1 MHVISKLDNKSINAN
16 MHVFHH
22 SLNCTILEAG
32 PITIQS
38 LPQNLSSTWTAET
51 NQLQPRYFFQE
62 KDCPHS
68 PGCSEHI
75 LWEVIAKSYPAC
87 IIIIITF
94 LSWRWG
100 RGWPPCFGQWS
111 NPGWWCWRA
120 GFTWRQR
127 LLDFRLVNRPGFL
140 WNWLGRLGLNRE
152 WLGSTRLAP
161 TLCRRWSCWLF
172 GSKPSWFT
180 LRVTLHHFGLRV
192 TLHHFGWSWG
202 WFGSSCIFSP
212 PAKKGSTHSSQVWTK
227 EVHNYTA
234 HACILKNNKYIYY
247 ITYITKACLPIEVG
261 KSSECQ
267 VFPAF
272 MHDHA
277 WTCMTMNAWIK
288 WKPTL
293 LCRDQSSQVVHD
305 RCQVCVL
312 LGMQTQDLMTKPYLF

>member
-75 LWEVIAKSYPAC
+75 LWEVIAKSFPAC
-87 IIIIITF
+87 IIIIIITF

-140 WNWLGRLGLNRE
+140 WNWLGLNRE

-172 GSKPSWFT
+172 GSKPSWFS
-180 LRVTLHHFGLRV
+180 LRVTLHH
-192 TLHHFGWSWG
+192 
-202 WFGSSCIFSP
+202 
-212 PAKKGSTHSSQVWTK
+212 
-227 EVHNYTA
+227 
-234 HACILKNNKYIYY
+234 
-247 ITYITKACLPIEVG
+247 
-261 KSSECQ
+261 
-267 VFPAF
+267 
-272 MHDHA
+272 
-277 WTCMTMNAWIK
+277 
-288 WKPTL
+288 
-293 LCRDQSSQVVHD
+293 
-305 RCQVCVL
+305 
-312 LGMQTQDLMTKPYLF
+312 

>member
-16 MHVFHH
+16 MRVFHR

-75 LWEVIAKSYPAC
+75 LWEVIAKSFPAC

-212 PAKKGSTHSSQVWTK
+212 PAKKRQHAFITSLDKRGSQLHSTCMHFEKQQIYILYNIYNKSLSSNWSWKVIR
-227 EVHNYTA
+227 VPGFS
-234 HACILKNNKYIYY
+234 CI
-247 ITYITKACLPIEVG
+247 
-261 KSSECQ
+261 
-267 VFPAF
+267 
-272 MHDHA
+272 HA
-277 WTCMTMNAWIK
+277 WSCMNMYDHECMN
-288 WKPTL
+288 
-293 LCRDQSSQVVHD
+293 
-305 RCQVCVL
+305 
-312 LGMQTQDLMTKPYLF
+312 